1 MAKVKA
7 TPEKLIAVAQ
17 AEVGYLEKKTNSQLD
32 DRTANAGYGNY
43 TKYARDLD
51 AVPNF
56 YNGRKNG
63 FDWCDV
69 FVDWCFW
76 NAFGVEAAKKL
87 IVQPDKSLGAG
98 CRFSA
103 EYYKAKGQFHTKNP
117 KPGDQIFYWN
127 SGKTDVAHTGIVYKV
142 DSQYV
147 YTVEGNTSSASGV
160 VANGGGVAQKK
171 YALSYS
177 RIYGYGRPDYA
188 NVLYDGT
195 EETVAPEVKPEPEK
209 TNKGEF
215 TVELSVLRKGSKG
228 NQVRALQILLLGNG
242 FPCGKWGADGEFGIA
257 TENALKEY
265 QRKKGLEADGIAGP
279 ITWGKLLGLS

>member
-32 DRTANAGYGNY
+32 GQTANAGYGNY
-43 TKYARDLD
+43 TKYARDMD
-51 AVPNF
+51 AISGF

-69 FVDWCFW
+69 FVDWCFVK
-76 NAFGVEAAKKL
+76 AFGVEAAKKL
-87 IVQPDKSLGAG
+87 LRQPEKSLGAG

-103 EYYKAKGQFHTKNP
+103 NYYKEKGQFHTKDP

-142 DSQYV
+142 DNQYV

-171 YALSYS
+171 YSLSYG

-188 NVLYDGT
+188 NVLYEDNGK
-195 EETVAPEVKPEPEK
+195 VAPEVKPETEK
-209 TNKGEF
+209 TNKDKF
-215 TVELSVLRKGSKG
+215 YVELRTLRYGDKGDDVK
-228 NQVRALQILLLGNG
+228 ALQILLLGNG
-242 FPCGKWGADGEFGIA
+242 FPCGKWGSDGDFGIA

-265 QRKKGLEADGIAGP
+265 QQKKKLTVDGIAGP
-279 ITWGKLLGLS
+279 ATWSKLLGVS

>member
-32 DRTANAGYGNY
+32 DKTANAGYGNY

-51 AVPNF
+51 AIPNF

-69 FVDWCFW
+69 FVDWLFVK
-76 NAFGVEAAKKL
+76 AFGVEAAKKL
-87 IVQPDKSLGAG
+87 LRQPEKSLGAG

-103 EYYKAKGQFHTKNP
+103 NYYKEKGLFHTKDP

-147 YTVEGNTSSASGV
+147 
-160 VANGGGVAQKK
+160 
-171 YALSYS
+171 
-177 RIYGYGRPDYA
+177 
-188 NVLYDGT
+188 
-195 EETVAPEVKPEPEK
+195 
-209 TNKGEF
+209 
-215 TVELSVLRKGSKG
+215 
-228 NQVRALQILLLGNG
+228 
-242 FPCGKWGADGEFGIA
+242 
-257 TENALKEY
+257 
-265 QRKKGLEADGIAGP
+265 
-279 ITWGKLLGLS
+279 

>member
-7 TPEKLIAVAQ
+7 TPERLIAVAQ

-32 DRTANAGYGNY
+32 DKFANAGYGNF

-56 YNGRKNG
+56 YNGKKNG

-69 FVDWCFW
+69 FVDWLFVK
-76 NAFGVEAAKKL
+76 AFGVDAAKKL
-87 IVQPDKSLGAG
+87 ICQPDKSLGAG

-103 EYYKAKGQFHTKNP
+103 EYYKAKGQFHTSNP

-127 SGKTDVAHTGIVYKV
+127 SSKTDVAHTGIVYKV
-142 DSQYV
+142 DDIDV
-147 YTVEGNTSSASGV
+147 YTIEGNTSTQAGV
-160 VANGGGVAQKK
+160 VANGGGVAQKI
-171 YALSYS
+171 YPLSYY

-188 NVLYDGT
+188 NVLYEGT

-215 TVELSVLRKGSKG
+215 TVELQMLKKGSKG
-228 NQVRALQILLLGNG
+228 NQVKALQILLIGNG
-242 FPCGKWGADGEFGIA
+242 LSCGKWGADGDFGIG
-257 TENALKEY
+257 TENAVKEY
-265 QRKKGLEADGIAGP
+265 QRKNKLTVDGIAGP
-279 ITWGKLLGLS
+279 ATWGKLLGVK

>member
-32 DRTANAGYGNY
+32 DKTANAGDGNY

-51 AVPNF
+51 NIPGF

-69 FVDWCFW
+69 FVDWLFVK
-76 NAFGVEAAKKL
+76 AFGVEAAKKL
-87 IVQPDKSLGAG
+87 LCQPEKSLGAG

-103 EYYKAKGQFHTKNP
+103 NYYKEKGLFHTKDP

-142 DSQYV
+142 DNQYV

-171 YALSYS
+171 YSLFYG
-177 RIYGYGRPDYA
+177 RIYGYGRPDYS
-188 NVLYDGT
+188 NVLYEDNS
-195 EETVAPEVKPEPEK
+195 EVAPEVKPETEK

-215 TVELSVLRKGSKG
+215 TVELQVLRKGSKG
-228 NQVRALQILLLGNG
+228 DQVRALQILLLGNG
-242 FPCGKWGADGEFGIA
+242 FPCGKWGADGDFGIA

-265 QRKKGLEADGIAGP
+265 QRKHNLSADGIAGP
-279 ITWGKLLGLS
+279 ETWGELLGVK

>member
-51 AVPNF
+51 AIPGF

-69 FVDWCFW
+69 FVDWLFVK
-76 NAFGVEAAKKL
+76 AFGVEAAKKL
-87 IVQPDKSLGAG
+87 LCQPEKSLGAG

-103 EYYKAKGQFHTKNP
+103 NYYKEKGLFHTKDP

-142 DSQYV
+142 DNQYV

-171 YALSYS
+171 YALTYG

-188 NVLYDGT
+188 NVLYEDNGK
-195 EETVAPEVKPEPEK
+195 VAPEVKPETEK

-215 TVELSVLRKGSKG
+215 TVELQVLRKGSKG

-242 FPCGKWGADGEFGIA
+242 FPCGKWGADGDFGIA

-265 QRKKGLEADGIAGP
+265 QQKKKLTFDGIAGP
-279 ITWGKLLGLS
+279 QTWGSLLGVK

>member
-32 DRTANAGYGNY
+32 DKTANAGYGNY

-51 AVPNF
+51 AIPGF

-69 FVDWCFW
+69 FVDWLFVK
-76 NAFGVEAAKKL
+76 AFGVEAAKRL
-87 IVQPDKSLGAG
+87 LCQPEKSLGAG

-103 EYYKAKGQFHTKNP
+103 NYYKEKGLFHTKDP

-127 SGKTDVAHTGIVYKV
+127 SGMTDVAHTGIVYKV
-142 DSQYV
+142 DNQYV

-171 YALSYS
+171 YALTYG

-188 NVLYDGT
+188 NVLYEDNS
-195 EETVAPEVKPEPEK
+195 EVAPEVKPETEK

-215 TVELSVLRKGSKG
+215 TVKLRTLRYGDKGDD
-228 NQVRALQILLLGNG
+228 VRALQILLLGNG
-242 FPCGKWGADGEFGIA
+242 FPCGKWGADGDFGIA

-265 QRKKGLEADGIAGP
+265 QNKKGLQFDGIAGQE
-279 ITWGKLLGLS
+279 TLKSLLGVK

>member
-7 TPEKLIAVAQ
+7 TPERVLAVAQ

-32 DRTANAGYGNY
+32 DKTANAGYGNY

-51 AVPNF
+51 AIPGF

-69 FVDWCFW
+69 FVDWLFVK
-76 NAFGVEAAKKL
+76 AFGVEAAKKL
-87 IVQPDKSLGAG
+87 LCQPDKSLGAG
-98 CRFSA
+98 CRYSA
-103 EYYKAKGQFHTKNP
+103 NYYEEKGQFHTKNP

-147 YTVEGNTSSASGV
+147 YTVEGNTSTQAGV
-160 VANGGGVAQKK
+160 VANGGGVAQKS
-171 YALSYS
+171 YPLSYY

-188 NVLYDGT
+188 NVLYEDNGEVT
-195 EETVAPEVKPEPEK
+195 PEVKPEPEK

-215 TVELSVLRKGSKG
+215 TMEMRTLKYGSKG
-228 NQVRALQILLLGNG
+228 EDVKALQILLLGNG
-242 FPCGKWGADGEFGIA
+242 CSIGKWGADGDFGIA
-257 TENALKEY
+257 TQNAVKEY
-265 QRKKGLEADGIAGP
+265 QRKKKLTDDGIAGP
-279 ITWGKLLGLS
+279 NTWGKLLGVK

>member
-32 DRTANAGYGNY
+32 DKTANAGYGNY

-51 AVPNF
+51 NIPGF

-69 FVDWCFW
+69 FVDWLFVK
-76 NAFGVEAAKKL
+76 AFGVEAAKKL
-87 IVQPDKSLGAG
+87 LCQPEKSLGAG

-103 EYYKAKGQFHTKNP
+103 NYYKEKGLFHTKDP

-142 DSQYV
+142 DNQYV

-160 VANGGGVAQKK
+160 VANGGSVAQKK
-171 YALSYS
+171 YALTYG

-188 NVLYDGT
+188 NVLYEDNS
-195 EETVAPEVKPEPEK
+195 EVAPEVKPETEK
-209 TNKGEF
+209 TSKGEF
-215 TVELSVLRKGSKG
+215 TVKLRTLRYGDKGDDVK
-228 NQVRALQILLLGNG
+228 ALQILLLGNG
-242 FPCGKWGADGEFGIA
+242 FPCGKWGADGDFGIA
-257 TENALKEY
+257 TQNALKEY
-265 QRKKGLEADGIAGP
+265 QRKHNLSADGIAGP
-279 ITWGKLLGLS
+279 ATWGSLLGVK